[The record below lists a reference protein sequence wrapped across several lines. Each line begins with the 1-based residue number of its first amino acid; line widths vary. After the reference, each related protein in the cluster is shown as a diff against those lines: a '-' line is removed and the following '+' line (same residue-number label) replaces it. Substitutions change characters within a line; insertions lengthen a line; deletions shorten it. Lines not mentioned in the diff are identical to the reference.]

1 MEKLSSLSMIMTV
14 TQSHI
19 REYARGGMV
28 FSGRDGQE
36 KRLDNACH
44 RAAST

>member
-14 TQSHI
+14 THKGI
-19 REYARGGMV
+19 HARGML